1 MSKPLSKRLSKEVR
15 DFILG
20 SLLGDGS
27 IAINK
32 NYRHARFSFRHSI
45 VQKDYFFWKV
55 EMLKEISHEKCV
67 WIQGQD
73 KSDGFGTIKYR
84 FQSMA
89 TPLLD
94 EIFYLTHG
102 NGPRTPKKVTRRWL
116 NQLTPLSLAV
126 WWCDD
131 GSLVSDTRQ
140 GVFCTDGFSLDE
152 VKIIDRYMKKVW
164 HLSTKIVPTDSSKQK
179 YRVWLRSTEDLQSLL
194 RIIMPFVKT
203 KDMLKKILLL
213 YKEPL
218 LQQRWISEI
227 VNCGNFTKK
236 EVETMAIERKKKLK
250 NFQIKI

>member
-1 MSKPLSKRLSKEVR
+1 MSKPLSSVLSSETR
-15 DFILG
+15 EILLG

-32 NYRHARFSFRHSI
+32 NYQHARFSFRHSI

-55 EMLKEISHEKCV
+55 NKLKEISSEKSV
-67 WIQGQD
+67 WLQGLERP
-73 KSDGFGTIKYR
+73 DGYGTQKYR
-84 FQSMA
+84 YQSMA

-102 NGPRTPKKVTRRWL
+102 NGPRTKKRVTRRWL
-116 NQLTPLSLAV
+116 NQLTPLALAV

-140 GVFCTDGFSLDE
+140 GVWCTDGFSLAE
-152 VKIIDRYMKKVW
+152 VKIIDRYFKKVW
-164 HLSTKIVPTDSSKQK
+164 HLSTKIAPVGTSNK
-179 YRVWLRSTEDLQSLL
+179 YRVWIRSTVDLQSLL
-194 RIIMPFVKT
+194 KVIMPFVQT

-213 YKEPL
+213 YKDPL

-227 VNCGNFTKK
+227 VSCGNFTQS
-236 EVETMAIERKKKLK
+236 EVESLTNERKRRLK
-250 NFQIKI
+250 IFR